1 MKNHT
6 ENNMKELDYDDLNRI
21 RELSGTLKE
30 SWQEKMKERP
40 MPFDA
45 QILDAEP
52 EMIQNPFSGASIE
65 LDPQEIAVYDVIMG
79 STMTAEK
86 MSAQGEHKQA
96 ERLYKDVR
104 KGIDWFIKHNPKAY
118 MVLLD

>member
-1 MKNHT
+1 
-6 ENNMKELDYDDLNRI
+6 MKELDYDELNRI

-40 MPFDA
+40 MPFPDVR
-45 QILDAEP
+45 ILDDAP

-65 LDPQEIAVYDVIMG
+65 LDPQEIAIYDVIMG
-79 STMTAEK
+79 ANMTK
-86 MSAQGEHKQA
+86 NYD
-96 ERLYKDVR
+96 LVR
-104 KGIDWFIKHNPKAY
+104 KGLDWFRKYNPDAY

>member
-1 MKNHT
+1 
-6 ENNMKELDYDDLNRI
+6 MKELDYDDLNRI

-45 QILDAEP
+45 QILGDEP
-52 EMIQNPFSGASIE
+52 QMIRNPFSGASIE

-79 STMTAEK
+79 ANLTK
-86 MSAQGEHKQA
+86 NWD
-96 ERLYKDVR
+96 LVR
-104 KGIDWFIKHNPKAY
+104 KGSDWFRKHNPEAY
-118 MVLLD
+118 MVLID

>member
-1 MKNHT
+1 MRNHT
-6 ENNMKELDYDDLNRI
+6 ENKMKELDYDDLNRI

-45 QILDAEP
+45 QILDDAP
-52 EMIQNPFSGASIE
+52 EMVQNPFSGASIE
-65 LDPQEIAVYDVIMG
+65 LDPQEIAIYDAIMG
-79 STMTAEK
+79 STMMAEK
-86 MSAQGEHKQA
+86 MSTRGEHKQA

>member
-1 MKNHT
+1 
-6 ENNMKELDYDDLNRI
+6 MKELDYDDLNRI

-40 MPFDA
+40 MPLYKKVDA
-45 QILDAEP
+45 LEEIKQ
-52 EMIQNPFSGASIE
+52 FSGASIE

>member
-1 MKNHT
+1 
-6 ENNMKELDYDDLNRI
+6 MKELDYDDLNRI

-45 QILDAEP
+45 QILGDEP
-52 EMIQNPFSGASIE
+52 QMIRNPFSGASIE
-65 LDPQEIAVYDVIMG
+65 LDPQEIAVYDVVMG
-79 STMTAEK
+79 STVTAEK

-104 KGIDWFIKHNPKAY
+104 KGIDWFRKHNPKAY